1 MANVKQHAKN
11 FRSFNPHE
19 AGENFSRSQERYQ
32 ALIKQFDTC
41 YKKLIGR
48 DDLLVLPGN
57 KCQHSPDDFRPVHVE
72 LPRWKGRPELVFLTV
87 GPERMMLSVARS
99 EHRDGKLFYMNGNG
113 ELPCSFDFYQ
123 MPRKGAHGEVMDGFK
138 QHKLFALGCDLLQQ
152 LLETQDEP
160 AGELVLPRLL
170 IKTNRGRVD
179 IDDAKFDAM
188 VAAIRPELRE
198 ANYESKKRSEAV
210 VTHLGETYCDAAV
223 MSDEAVKDGF
233 IENRAFED
241 YSALLGTTRSNPFRK
256 IHLASNP
263 AFAVLTEMNLPMDW
277 AATATTEL
285 VDRLLKEMRSRLP
298 LPERALD
305 SDLLDALEK
314 PSQPVRFSVPVA
326 KVPVP
331 AIVEAM
337 RNALPKGAALRHA
350 VEDADLLA
358 AAQNPAEDLFVRN
371 YSKIQVF
378 SHESIRLPS
387 YAAGTFFAR
396 PRATGLELA

>member
-11 FRSFNPHE
+11 FRAFDSHE
-19 AGENFSRSQERYQ
+19 AGESFSRSQERYRD
-32 ALIKQFDTC
+32 LIKQFDGC

-48 DDLLVLPGN
+48 DTLLVMPGN
-57 KCQHSPDDFRPVHVE
+57 KCKHAPDEPRPVHVE
-72 LPRWKGRPELVFLTV
+72 LPRWKGRPEFLFLTV

-99 EHRDGKLFYMNGNG
+99 EHRDGALFYMNGNG

-123 MPRKGAHGEVMDGFK
+123 MPRKGAHGEVLDGFK
-138 QHKLFALGCDLLQQ
+138 QHKLFANGCDMLQKLLD
-152 LLETQDEP
+152 EQDEP
-160 AGELVLPRLL
+160 AGDLVLPRLL

-179 IDDAKFDAM
+179 IDEAKFAAM

-256 IHLASNP
+256 IHLAVNP
-263 AFAVLTEMNLPMDW
+263 AFAVLTEMNLPLGW
-277 AATATTEL
+277 ASTATTGL
-285 VDRLLKEMRSRLP
+285 VDKLLKEMRARLP

-305 SDLLDALEK
+305 SDLLDALENPAK
-314 PSQPVRFSVPVA
+314 PVKFSVPVE
-326 KVPVP
+326 KVPLP

-337 RNALPKGAALRHA
+337 KNALPKGSALRHS

-358 AAQNPAEDLFVRN
+358 AAQKPDEDLFVRN
-371 YSKIQVF
+371 YSRIQVF